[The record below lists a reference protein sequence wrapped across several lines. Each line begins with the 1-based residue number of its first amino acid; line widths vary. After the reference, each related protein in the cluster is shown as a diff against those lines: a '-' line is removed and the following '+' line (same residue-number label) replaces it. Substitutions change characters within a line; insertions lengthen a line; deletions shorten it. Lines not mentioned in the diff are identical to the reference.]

1 MMKFVAL
8 VLLSALSSATIA
20 AEVDRVTA
28 RAWATSVESEL
39 SRASKLF
46 AKRPTD
52 AQIGA
57 QSNRIRALEEEGL
70 ALFPPHRD
78 WIECRG
84 AASYTW
90 AVWWEGYRAVHERLK
105 GARGN
110 LERWS
115 KLFNT
120 HLAQCKKQLA

>member
-1 MMKFVAL
+1 MKIGAL
-8 VLLSALSSATIA
+8 VLLSALSGATIA

-28 RAWATSVESEL
+28 RAWVTAVESEL
-39 SRASKLF
+39 SRAGKLF

-57 QSNRIRALEEEGL
+57 QSNRIRALEDQGL

-90 AVWWEGYRAVHERLK
+90 AVWWEGYRAVHEGLK
-105 GARGN
+105 GVN
-110 LERWS
+110 S
-115 KLFNT
+115 
-120 HLAQCKKQLA
+120 HLAQCKKQLG